1 MGIGVQDEG
10 IADSLASK
18 WISPSLDLGKITRGS
33 VDGDVGVL
41 GEKLTFSHYLPQTL
55 TNAVS
60 AATFISP
67 VHSHEN
73 GGE

>member
-18 WISPSLDLGKITRGS
+18 RISPSLDRGS

-41 GEKLTFSHYLPQTL
+41 GERLTFSHYLPQTL

-67 VHSHEN
+67 VHSHEH